1 MSDELLPY
9 YNRELSYLRR
19 LGAEFAEA
27 HPKVASRLR
36 LSRDSTEDPHVSRL
50 IEAFAY
56 LAARIRHKLDDDFP
70 EITDAILGVLYPHYQ
85 SPIPSAVLA
94 QFVLDR
100 AEGELTTGYQIPKGS
115 MVETDSIDG
124 EPCRFRSC
132 YPVTLWPVEV
142 TAAEMA
148 GRPFVAP
155 ATKFSA
161 QAAAVVHI
169 QLRTLTPTVTFDAL
183 EMNSLRFYLNG
194 QDQHVLPLYELIF
207 NNVTHVALAAR
218 AKDPQPVVLD
228 SACLTPVGFDRDQG
242 LLPYSPRSFLGYRL
256 LTEYFVFPQK
266 YLFFDLTG
274 IEPARLKEC
283 GNTLEIYL
291 YLDRTLP
298 DLERNV
304 SADTFR
310 LGCSPL
316 INLFPKR
323 AEPIKLTQ
331 TQYEYHVI
339 PDARR
344 RMATEVYSIDHVEA
358 TSPDDRKSEFLPFYS
373 LRHGADARE
382 QKTFW
387 YARRREGGRYKGQA
401 DAGTDVYLALV
412 DLDLDP
418 AAPAEWIVDVET
430 TCLNRDLPGRLFK
443 PRLTLS
449 ESGPIARIECLAGP
463 TPTRRPPLKKGALWR
478 VMSHLL
484 LNHLS
489 ISDLVPGDS
498 GSGNPESL
506 GRPEAE
512 SPDGT
517 NPTSADALREILRL
531 YDFADSEKIR
541 TEIDSIA
548 SVRSRRVVGRTGG
561 DVSGGFCRGVEVT
574 IQFDESKF
582 PDNGVYLFASVIER
596 FLGLYAS
603 INSFSKLVALTRQRD
618 GALRRWPPRSGEK
631 ALL

>member
-1 MSDELLPY
+1 MSDDLLPY

-27 HPKVASRLR
+27 HPKIASRLR
-36 LSRDSTEDPHVSRL
+36 LARDTTEDPHVSRL

-56 LAARIRHKLDDDFP
+56 LSARIRHKLDDDFP

-85 SPIPSAVLA
+85 APIPSAALV
-94 QFVLDR
+94 QFALDR
-100 AEGELTTGYQIPKGS
+100 SEGELTTGYEIPKGS
-115 MVETDSIDG
+115 MVETESIDG
-124 EPCRFRSC
+124 EPCRFRTC
-132 YPVTLWPVEV
+132 YPVTLWPIEV
-142 TAAEMA
+142 VRAEMA

-155 ATKFSA
+155 ATRFSA
-161 QAAAVVHI
+161 QSAAVVHI
-169 QLRTLTPTVTFDAL
+169 HLRTLSPTLTFDQL
-183 EMNSLRFYLNG
+183 DLRSLRFYLNG

-218 AKDPQPVVLD
+218 AKDPQPVVLEP
-228 SACLTPVGFDRDQG
+228 ACLAPVGFERDQG

-266 YLFFDLTG
+266 YLFFDLTA
-274 IEPARLKEC
+274 IEPARLKDC
-283 GNTLEIYL
+283 GNNLEIFL
-291 YLDRTLP
+291 YLDRTMA

-304 SADTFR
+304 SADTLR
-310 LGCSPL
+310 LGCAPL

-331 TQYEYHVI
+331 TQYEYHIV

-358 TSPDDRKSEFLPFYS
+358 TSPDDRKVEFLPFYS
-373 LRHGADARE
+373 LRHGADQRE

-387 YARRREGGRYKGQA
+387 YATRKPGGRFKGQA
-401 DAGTDVYLALV
+401 DTGTDVYLSLV

-418 AAPAEWIVDVET
+418 SAPADWIIDVET

-449 ESGPIARIECLAGP
+449 DGGPIAKIECLAGP

-478 VMSHLL
+478 VLSHLL

-489 ISDLVPGDS
+489 IADLVPH
-498 GSGNPESL
+498 

-512 SPDGT
+512 APDGT

-531 YDFADSEKIR
+531 YDFSDSEKIR
-541 TEIDSIA
+541 TEIESIF

-582 PDNGVYLFASVIER
+582 PDHGVYLFASVIER
-596 FLGLYAS
+596 FLGLYGS
-603 INSFSKLVALTRQRD
+603 INSFSKLVALSRQRD
-618 GALRRWPPRSGEK
+618 GALRRWPPRAGEK